1 MFEFLLAE
9 QAGLQVK
16 RIQTKHGSYMYY
28 VYK

>member
-1 MFEFLLAE
+1 MYEFLVAE

-16 RIQTKHGSYMYY
+16 RIQTKYGCYMYY